1 MDGRTDWLG
10 VELGWGQ
17 MPHPDELRAWLRED
31 WRVRYRCSLW
41 RWMVW
46 GLDAERGLLG
56 WKCLW
61 DIQGTCSETIVLEEL
76 VSVNGMDVI
85 P

>member
-1 MDGRTDWLG
+1 MGGGIRLG
-10 VELGWGQ
+10 ADATSRRAESMCERGLEGQ
-17 MPHPDELRAWLRED
+17 
-31 WRVRYRCSLW
+31 VSSTRYRCSLW

-46 GLDAERGLLG
+46 GLDAERWLLG

-76 VSVNGMDVI
+76 VSVNGMGVI